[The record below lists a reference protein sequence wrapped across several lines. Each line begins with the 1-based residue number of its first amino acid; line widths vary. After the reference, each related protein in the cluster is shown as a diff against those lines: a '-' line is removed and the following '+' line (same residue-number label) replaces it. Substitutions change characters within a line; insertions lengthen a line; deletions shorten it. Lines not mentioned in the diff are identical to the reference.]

1 LDQKLVLP
9 ENVKV
14 LYKILTYTPDLWE
27 KYMCKAKTVIESFL
41 AKDSEPFKV
50 LKNNKTKNGLI
61 EKEIDIRPLV
71 EKVKVLSEFPFEIE
85 LLLTG
90 STRPELVLD
99 YFVKSIMPDEEK
111 NKISDNWQLVWKI
124 NREEICL

>member
-1 LDQKLVLP
+1 
-9 ENVKV
+9 
-14 LYKILTYTPDLWE
+14 
-27 KYMCKAKTVIESFL
+27 M
-41 AKDSEPFKV
+41 
-50 LKNNKTKNGLI
+50 
-61 EKEIDIRPLV
+61 